1 MNIVPQRPIYQK
13 TGKSAKD
20 TAYLRSVKRLQ
31 CVICTSFGMQQ
42 NSPTEAHHVKSGRFG
57 SLKTPD
63 RMAIPLCHSHH
74 NKLRPYPGDEDK
86 IGFHNAQ
93 ATWESLYG
101 EDHLYSAVT
110 QDRIARDR

>member
-1 MNIVPQRPIYQK
+1 MNITQRPVTPK
-13 TGKSAKD
+13 PEKHSED
-20 TAYLRSVKRLQ
+20 PAYLAKVRALP
-31 CVICTSFGMQQ
+31 CVICRSFGETQR
-42 NSPTEAHHVKSGRFG
+42 SPTEAHHVKSGRYG
-57 SLKTPD
+57 SRKTPD

-101 EDHLYSAVT
+101 EDHEYSAVT
-110 QDRIARDR
+110 QDRIARDSE